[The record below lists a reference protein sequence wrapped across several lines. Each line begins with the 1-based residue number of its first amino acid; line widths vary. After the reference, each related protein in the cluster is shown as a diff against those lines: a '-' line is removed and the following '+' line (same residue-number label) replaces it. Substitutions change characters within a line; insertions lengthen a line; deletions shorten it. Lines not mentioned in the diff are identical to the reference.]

1 MKNLKK
7 LFCCFID
14 FVVTLLNKNY
24 HNNELTNYNFSY
36 IMNKEG
42 ELEMS
47 KAKTVNSVV
56 EPTEPDA
63 AELTCF
69 GYCFF
74 KSPKNGTYYTV
85 RVNFDSGLTTAE
97 FTEKEIAG
105 DEKQVAIERLKIL
118 LGSKV
123 F

>member
-1 MKNLKK
+1 
-7 LFCCFID
+7 
-14 FVVTLLNKNY
+14 
-24 HNNELTNYNFSY
+24 
-36 IMNKEG
+36 
-42 ELEMS
+42 MS

-56 EPTEPDA
+56 EPIEPDPS
-63 AELTCF
+63 ELICF

-74 KSPKNGTYYTV
+74 KNPKNGTYYTV
-85 RVNFDSGLTTAE
+85 RINFDSGLTTAE

-105 DEKQVAIERLKIL
+105 DDRHVAIERLKVL